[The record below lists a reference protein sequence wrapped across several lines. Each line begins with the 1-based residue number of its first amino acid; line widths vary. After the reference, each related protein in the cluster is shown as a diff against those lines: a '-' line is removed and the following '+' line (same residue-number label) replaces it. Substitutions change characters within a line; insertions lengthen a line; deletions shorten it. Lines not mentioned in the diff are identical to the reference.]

1 MRALTDRMSYSIFA
15 VLVGGILLSQAIALG
30 LYRSDRAEAVAD
42 AEGGQLANCLDGFA
56 RAIEEQPTDVRLAV
70 LRGLKER
77 ELTVRTSA
85 GHNVMLDVY
94 EKEPKKEG
102 QPEKSPAISIPP
114 FGMPVPPPPEPSVI
128 EVSRQLKDGTW
139 MRFHAPVTATDA
151 LREPGFL
158 ASLAGSAAVAILL
171 SAWVLGF
178 TTRPLRR
185 FAAAANR
192 LGVDM
197 NAPSL
202 EEAGPREV
210 RLAAAAFNK
219 MQRRLRAF
227 VEDRTR
233 MLAAV
238 SHDLRTPLTRMRL
251 RAEFI
256 DDDAVREKM
265 LDDLAEMEA
274 MIGSTLAF
282 ARDEA
287 AQEDIQPL
295 ELNAMLERLVEDMR
309 DGGKPASMTPSPF
322 PVPIM
327 GRRMAL
333 RRAIANLLENAVKYG
348 QRADIAIAVTG
359 ENVTVTIDDDGPG
372 IPETEFDNVFRPF
385 FRLEGSRSRDTGGTG
400 LGLSV
405 ANDIVRAHG
414 GEIGL
419 ANRPEGG
426 LRVTVVLPMAG
437 DAVG

>member
-42 AEGGQLANCLDGFA
+42 AEGGQVANCLYGFA
-56 RAIEEQPTDVRLAV
+56 AAIEEQPPDIRLSI
-70 LRGLKER
+70 LRSLKEQQ
-77 ELTVRTSA
+77 LTVRTA
-85 GHNVMLDVY
+85 TGQEVVLDVH
-94 EKEPKKEG
+94 EPSTTPKKDT
-102 QPEKSPAISIPP
+102 SPALTLPP
-114 FGMPVPPPPEPSVI
+114 FGLPIAPPPEPKTI

-139 MRFHAPVTATDA
+139 LKFYAPVTATDA

-202 EEAGPREV
+202 DENGPREV
-210 RLAAAAFNK
+210 RLAASAFNR
-219 MQRRLRAF
+219 MQTRLRAF

-233 MLAAV
+233 MLAAI

-256 DDDAVREKM
+256 DDDATREKM
-265 LDDLAEMEA
+265 LEDLGEMES

-287 AQEDIQPL
+287 QQEEIQPL
-295 ELNAMLERLVEDMR
+295 DLGRLVGRLVEDCR
-309 DGGKPASMTPSPF
+309 DAGHPVGYSPPSEPL
-322 PVPIM
+322 PVM
-327 GRRMAL
+327 VRAVAL
-333 RRAIANLLENAVKYG
+333 RRAVGNILDNAVKYG
-348 QRADIAIAVTG
+348 NRADVALACG
-359 ENVTVTIDDDGPG
+359 GDTVTIRIDDTGPG
-372 IPETEFDNVFRPF
+372 IPVEERENVFRPF
-385 FRLEGSRSRDTGGTG
+385 YRLESSRSRDTGGTG

-405 ANDIVRAHG
+405 ANDVIRAHG
-414 GEIGL
+414 GEIRL
-419 ANRPEGG
+419 ENRVEGG
-426 LRVTVVLPMAG
+426 LRVTLVLPRAL
-437 DAVG
+437 DAA

>member
-85 GHNVMLDVY
+85 GHNVQLDVY

-102 QPEKSPAISIPP
+102 QPEMSPAVSIPP
-114 FGMPVPPPPEPSVI
+114 FGMPVPPPPEPTVI

-151 LREPGFL
+151 LKEPGFL

-256 DDDAVREKM
+256 DDDSVREKM

-309 DGGKPASMTPSPF
+309 DGGKPAHVTPSPF

-348 QRADIAIAVTG
+348 QRAEIAIAITG
-359 ENVTVTIDDDGPG
+359 ENVTVTIDDNGPG

-405 ANDIVRAHG
+405 ANDIIRAHG

-419 ANRPEGG
+419 GNRPEGG
-426 LRVTVVLPMAG
+426 LRVTVVLPTVG
-437 DAVG
+437 DAAG

>member
-30 LYRSDRAEAVAD
+30 LYRSDRNEAVAD
-42 AEGGQLANCLDGFA
+42 AEGGQLSNCLDGFA
-56 RAIEEQPTDVRLAV
+56 AAIEEQPPDIRLSI
-70 LRGLKER
+70 LRGLKEK
-77 ELTVRTSA
+77 EITVRTAS
-85 GHNVMLDVY
+85 GHEVVLDVY
-94 EKEPKKEG
+94 ERSSIPKAEY
-102 QPEKSPAISIPP
+102 SPAVSVPP
-114 FGMPVPPPPEPSVI
+114 FGFPTSPPPEPKTI

-139 MRFHAPVTATDA
+139 MKFHAPVTATDA

-158 ASLAGSAAVAILL
+158 ASLGGSAAVAILL

-197 NAPSL
+197 HAPSL
-202 EEAGPREV
+202 DESGPREV
-210 RLAAAAFNK
+210 RLAASAFNK

-251 RAEFI
+251 RAEFV

-287 AQEDIQPL
+287 NQEPILPLDID
-295 ELNAMLERLVEDMR
+295 ELVAKLAEDCREAGYPVGLV
-309 DGGKPASMTPSPF
+309 
-322 PVPIM
+322 PVGSALPVI
-327 GRRMAL
+327 GRRTAL
-333 RRAIANLLENAVKYG
+333 KRALGNLVENAVKYG
-348 QRADIAIAVTG
+348 GSAEIILASHDETAVI
-359 ENVTVTIDDDGPG
+359 TIEDQGPG
-372 IPETEFDNVFRPF
+372 IPEEEMENVFRPF
-385 FRLEGSRSRDTGGTG
+385 YRVESSRSRDTGGTG

-405 ANDIVRAHG
+405 ANDVIRAHG
-414 GEIGL
+414 GEIRL
-419 ANRPEGG
+419 ENRAEGG
-426 LRVTVVLPMAG
+426 LRVTVSLPQVPSA
-437 DAVG
+437 A